1 MDRIILQGIRFYGHH
16 GVDPAEQKLG
26 QRFQVDIELG
36 LDLRP
41 AGGSDDLTA
50 TVNYAEVHRL
60 VVEVGTKERFHL
72 LEALAER
79 IAQTILERFPVK
91 EVKVRACKPS
101 PPIHGELGFVGVEI
115 VRS

>member
-1 MDRIILQGIRFYGHH
+1 MDRIVLQGIRFYGHH
-16 GVDPAEQKLG
+16 GATEAEQTLG
-26 QRFQVDIELG
+26 QRFQVDVELG

-41 AGGSDDLTA
+41 AGGSDDLQA
-50 TVNYAEVHRL
+50 TVNYALVHRL
-60 VVEVGTKERFHL
+60 VVEVGTQERFHL

-79 IAQTILERFPVK
+79 IAQVILERFPVK

-101 PPIHGELGFVGVEI
+101 PPLQGELGFVGVEI